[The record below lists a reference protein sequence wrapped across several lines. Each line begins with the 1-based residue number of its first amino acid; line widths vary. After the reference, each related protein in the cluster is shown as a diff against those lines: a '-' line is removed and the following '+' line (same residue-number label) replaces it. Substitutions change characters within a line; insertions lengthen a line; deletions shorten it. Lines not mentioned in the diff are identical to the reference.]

1 MPIKT
6 FSLETAFANRKA
18 DIARWPSDPESQA
31 LRFSPIAR
39 PAFDAPFKI
48 GDSDFV
54 FTVGSCFARNIEKQL
69 AANGFDFAA
78 RYFELSHDESDFKGV
93 DVSGVLN
100 KYVVFSILNDLRFAL
115 DPACPFTDEHY
126 VELRGGKWWDPHLNN
141 VITPADKE
149 RVLARRQKVTS
160 YFKTAAQ
167 ADVFIMTLGLAEAW
181 FDTKT
186 GLYANGTPPATIQRT
201 EPERFEFHVLDY
213 NQIVQALDE
222 IHAVLNEFGKPGIK
236 ILATV
241 SPVALK
247 STFSGEDGMVA
258 NTYSKSV
265 QRAAVAAFV
274 AKHDNVAYF
283 PSYESVTLSER
294 SHAWMPDQLH
304 ASDEI
309 VRYNVLAMMGA
320 YTDRDV
326 PQPGIKGHA
335 DVVADALTLMH
346 KGIASEKKG
355 QIEEAAKL
363 YKDAVDMAPSEGL
376 IAMNYARMLLRLK
389 RPEEAVEAAKQAVE
403 NGAGI
408 YGAHGA
414 LANAL
419 RTVGRLDEAY
429 TEINKAL
436 ALAPTKR
443 GNLHAKAVI
452 AGRMKRFDEA
462 LDIYESLL
470 EGAQPDDDATWNQFV
485 APYEN
490 TAIAAGQTERAERFI
505 NGRGV
510 A

>member
-48 GDSDFV
+48 SDSDFV

-78 RYFELSHDESDFKGV
+78 RHFELSHDESDFKGV

-115 DPACPFTDEHY
+115 DPAHPFTDEHY

-141 VITPADKE
+141 VITPADKA
-149 RVLARRQKVTS
+149 RVLARREKVTN

-167 ADVFIMTLGLAEAW
+167 ADVFIITLGLAEAW

-213 NQIVQALDE
+213 NQIVAALDD
-222 IHAVLNEFGKPGIK
+222 IHAVLQKFGKPGIK
-236 ILATV
+236 ILVTV

-258 NTYSKSV
+258 NTYSKAV
-265 QRAAVAAFV
+265 QRAAVSAFV

-294 SHAWMPDQLH
+294 SHAWLPDQLH

-320 YTDRDV
+320 YTDRNV
-326 PQPGIKGHA
+326 GQVGGKAHA

-346 KGIASEKKG
+346 KGEAAEKKG
-355 QIEEAAKL
+355 QIEEAADF
-363 YKDAVDMAPSEGL
+363 YKQAVDMAPSEGL

-389 RPEEAVEAAKQAVE
+389 RPDEAVEAAKQAVD
-403 NGAGI
+403 NGAAT
-408 YGAHGA
+408 YGAHGT
-414 LANAL
+414 LATAL
-419 RTVGRLDEAY
+419 RMAGRLDEAY
-429 TEINKAL
+429 AEIDKAL
-436 ALAPTKR
+436 AIAPTKR

-452 AGRMKRFDEA
+452 AGRMKRYDEA
-462 LDIYESLL
+462 LGIYEGLL
-470 EGAQPDDDATWNQFV
+470 GKAGPDDDVTWNQFV
-485 APYEN
+485 RPYES
-490 TAIAAGQTERAERFI
+490 TALAAGQSARAERFL
-505 NGRGV
+505 NSRG
-510 A
+510 AA